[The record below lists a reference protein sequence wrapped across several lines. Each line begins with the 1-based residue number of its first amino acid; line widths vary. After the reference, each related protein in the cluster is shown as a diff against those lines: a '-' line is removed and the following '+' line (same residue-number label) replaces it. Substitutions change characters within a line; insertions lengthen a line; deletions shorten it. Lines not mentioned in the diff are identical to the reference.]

1 MAWKL
6 IWTED
11 DAGVADGLATLD
23 GAAKVIQDPANALPA
38 PAPNVIVK
46 AEPTGKIS
54 TAWLK
59 TGEANGVAALDGTKR
74 VVTENGV
81 VVAGIHVVGAQS
93 GPIPDPAGGFT
104 IDNECRASVMLILNA
119 LRGHGLIEP

>member
-11 DAGVADGLATLD
+11 DAGVVDGLATLD

-38 PAPNVIVK
+38 AVPNAIVK
-46 AEPTGKIS
+46 VEPTGKIA

-59 TGEANGVAALDGTKR
+59 TDEANGVAALDGTKR

-81 VVAGIHVVGAQS
+81 VVAGVQVVGAQA
-93 GPIPDPAGGFT
+93 GPIPDLMGGMT
-104 IDNECRASVMLILNA
+104 IDAECRAT
-119 LRGHGLIEP
+119 